1 MQITHEGKVA
11 FITGAGSG
19 IGRRIACHLAQDG
32 AHIAVADLIRERAA
46 ATVEIIIAAG
56 GRGLALTGDVRSRTD
71 MERAVDATWQHFER
85 LDLVVN
91 NAGVV
96 TMTNLD
102 DLTDEEWDF
111 VVDVN
116 LKGPYLV
123 SQIASR
129 RMSSGGAIVN
139 IATIESEVVV
149 SSSGHCQVHYN
160 ASKGGVKMLT
170 KALAVELA
178 AKGIRV
184 NAIAPGP
191 VNTGFS
197 GADIETPEAWEFL
210 SQRLLVPR
218 VGTPEDMA
226 NAVSFLLSERAS
238 FINGIMLPVDG
249 GWLTR

>member
-1 MQITHEGKVA
+1 MQIAHDGKVA
-11 FITGAGSG
+11 LITGAGSG
-19 IGRRIACHLAQDG
+19 IGRGIAYRLAQDG
-32 AHIAVADLIRERAA
+32 AHVVVVDLNEELANQTVDLITE
-46 ATVEIIIAAG
+46 AG
-56 GRGLALTGDVRSRTD
+56 GAALALVGDVRSREQ
-71 MERAVDATWQHFER
+71 MERSVNATVKHFGG
-85 LDLVVN
+85 LHLVVN

-102 DLTDEEWDF
+102 DLTDDEWDF

-123 SQIASR
+123 SQIAAR
-129 RMSSGGAIVN
+129 QMTTGGAIVN
-139 IATIESEVVV
+139 LATVESEVVV
-149 SSSGHCQVHYN
+149 SSSGSCQVHYN

-178 AKGIRV
+178 SRNIRV

-197 GADIETPEAWEFL
+197 GGDIETPEAWAFL
-210 SQRLLVPR
+210 GQRLLVPR

-226 NAVSFLLSERAS
+226 NAVSFLLSDQAS
-238 FINGIMLPVDG
+238 FINGVMLPVDG

>member
-1 MQITHEGKVA
+1 MHVSHEGKVA
-11 FITGAGSG
+11 FVTGAGSG
-19 IGRRIACHLAQDG
+19 IGRAIACQLSADG
-32 AHIAVADLIRERAA
+32 ARVAVADINSSAAEETVRLIGQS
-46 ATVEIIIAAG
+46 G
-56 GRGLALTGDVRSRTD
+56 GLSLALTGDVRSRTE
-71 MERAVDATWQHFER
+71 MEKAVEDTCQFFGA
-85 LDLVVN
+85 LDLLVN

-96 TMTNLD
+96 TMTDLD

-116 LKGPYLV
+116 LKGPFLV
-123 SQIASR
+123 TQIASR
-129 RMSSGGAIVN
+129 RMPAGSAIVN
-139 IATIESEVVV
+139 LATVEAEVVV

-178 AKGIRV
+178 EKGIRV

-197 GADIETPEAWEFL
+197 GGDIETPEALAFL
-210 SQRLLVPR
+210 FQRLLVPR
-218 VGTPEDMA
+218 VGRPEDMA
-226 NAVSFLLSERAS
+226 QAVSFLLSDQAS